1 MNIDP
6 TISHEM
12 LFSERP
18 RTAFTMSPDQ
28 ALFSLVKVMLGT
40 GLLSLPLA
48 FKHSGL
54 WLGLFLLIIICGV
67 CTYCCRNLVHSS
79 VFLCNRK
86 RQEIMDY
93 GNVMRNAIEC
103 GPPWINQR
111 GYFFKQ
117 LVNSTMFIAQLGFCC
132 VYFVFMADNLKQFFD
147 ETSCIHISQAGW
159 IAMLLVPTLGYFLN
173 YFLISFGDKTWSTK
187 PPRAAE
193 ISNF

>member
-54 WLGLFLLIIICGV
+54 W
-67 CTYCCRNLVHSS
+67 
-79 VFLCNRK
+79 VF
-86 RQEIMDY
+86 I
-93 GNVMRNAIEC
+93 
-103 GPPWINQR
+103 
-111 GYFFKQ
+111 
-117 LVNSTMFIAQLGFCC
+117 FIF
-132 VYFVFMADNLKQFFD
+132 VY
-147 ETSCIHISQAGW
+147 I
-159 IAMLLVPTLGYFLN
+159 
-173 YFLISFGDKTWSTK
+173 
-187 PPRAAE
+187 
-193 ISNF
+193 